1 MLETQGSEDRRMAA
15 EAEPIPGALPRSFLR
30 PILLLLLAEAPSHGY
45 DLLAQTTELG
55 IDSPDAGGL
64 YRSLRLMEQDGYV
77 QSWWE
82 ASSAG
87 PARRTYALTDAGLE
101 LLHGTAGSLRD
112 TVRHLYRYLS
122 RYENLLALRTP
133 EQITVSDP

>member
-1 MLETQGSEDRRMAA
+1 MAA

-30 PILLLLLAEAPSHGY
+30 PILLLLLAEGPSHGY
-45 DLLAQTTELG
+45 DLMAQTGDLG
-55 IDSPDAGGL
+55 IDSPDPGGL
-64 YRSLRLMEQDGYV
+64 YRTLRLMEHEGYV

-87 PARRTYALTDAGLE
+87 PARRTYALTATGLE
-101 LLHGTAGSLRD
+101 LLHDTAASLRD
-112 TVRHLYRYLS
+112 TVRHLYGYLS

-133 EQITVSDP
+133 EQITVREL